1 MSTATITGA
10 SAPSR
15 HGSGAIAGRDLRLL
29 LMAPAL
35 IAVLLLFVYPFAY
48 GVLLS
53 LAPAEGGPFAN
64 YLRFF
69 AEPRLYQ
76 TVATTLKIS
85 LPVTIFNLLVALPAA
100 YLLRVPSARQRLVA
114 AVLVIPMTLGTVLV
128 AQGMLTYLAPNG
140 WLNRMLLALGLVAQ
154 PIQVLHGPLAV
165 ILSLVITGFPFAFLM
180 LLSYVTGIDPSLG
193 RAAATLGASPWGQF
207 KRVYLP
213 LLVPGLVTTFCLVF
227 VQAFAVFPSAVLLG
241 SPAGSTRVISLAAYE
256 AAYEDFNYS
265 MASSIAIVMGV
276 VQLAVVLVAL
286 GIRRAAYKGPA
297 SGGKG

>member
-1 MSTATITGA
+1 MNGVV
-10 SAPSR
+10 
-15 HGSGAIAGRDLRLL
+15 AGRDLR
-29 LMAPAL
+29 
-35 IAVLLLFVYPFAY
+35 VLLLVPAVLAVLMLFIYPFAY

-53 LAPAEGGPFAN
+53 IRPAEGAWTAN
-64 YLRFF
+64 YVRFF
-69 AEPRLYQ
+69 SEPRLYQ
-76 TVATTLKIS
+76 TIGTTLLIS
-85 LPVTIFNLLVALPAA
+85 LPVTIFNLLIALPMA
-100 YLLRVPSARQRLVA
+100 YLLRVPSRTQRLIA
-114 AVLVIPMTLGTVLV
+114 AALVIPMTLGTVLV
-128 AQGMLTYLAPNG
+128 AQGMLTYLSPNG
-140 WLNRMLLALGLVAQ
+140 WFNRTLLHLGFISQ
-154 PIQVLHGPLAV
+154 PLQLLHGPLAV

-193 RAAATLGASPWGQF
+193 RAASTLGASPAAQF

-265 MASSIAIVMGV
+265 MASSIALVMGA
-276 VQLAVVLVAL
+276 VQLVIVLFAL
-286 GIRRAAYKGPA
+286 GIRRAAYRGPA

>member
-1 MSTATITGA
+1 MNGA
-10 SAPSR
+10 V
-15 HGSGAIAGRDLRLL
+15 AGRDLR
-29 LMAPAL
+29 
-35 IAVLLLFVYPFAY
+35 VLLLIPAVLAVALLFIYPFGY

-53 LAPAEGGPFAN
+53 LKPAEGSWTAN
-64 YLRFF
+64 YSRFF
-69 AEPRLYQ
+69 SEPRLYQ
-76 TVATTLKIS
+76 TIGTTLLIS
-85 LPVTIFNLLVALPAA
+85 LPVTVFNLLIALPMA
-100 YLLRVPSARQRLVA
+100 YLLRVPSTRQRLIA
-114 AVLVIPMTLGTVLV
+114 AALVIPMTLGTVLV

-140 WLNRMLLALGLVAQ
+140 WLNRSLLGLGVISQ
-154 PIQVLHGPLAV
+154 PLQILHGPLAV
-165 ILSLVITGFPFAFLM
+165 ILSLVTTGFPFAFLM

-193 RAAATLGASPWGQF
+193 RAAATLGASPAAQF

-265 MASSIAIVMGV
+265 MASSIALIMGA
-276 VQLAVVLVAL
+276 VQLLVVLLAL
-286 GIRRAAYKGPA
+286 AIRRAAYRGPA